1 MYNVNAAW
9 MYKCRRFILV
19 FKISRPSPSHFH
31 CYYTSSYFVMDVKDM
46 YAEKEAEEQLKEQV
60 KQLDELYAEKE
71 AEKRMKEQ
79 VKQLDLEFDRAVET
93 NLSGKRQFMAVLDTV
108 NDRLKYWKNRT
119 EFWRDQFVHWTK
131 DLQKLLEAKDVKI
144 AELQKLLEAKDVK
157 IAELQSNA
165 IAVQQVRNEVMLQVQ
180 HNLDKVSANVAE
192 IQNQVEDD
200 AQDVL

>member
-1 MYNVNAAW
+1 
-9 MYKCRRFILV
+9 
-19 FKISRPSPSHFH
+19 
-31 CYYTSSYFVMDVKDM
+31 MDVKDM
-46 YAEKEAEEQLKEQV
+46 YAEKVAEKQLKEQV

-71 AEKRMKEQ
+71 AEKRLKEQ
-79 VKQLDLEFDRAVET
+79 VKQLDLEFDRAVES

-119 EFWRDQFVHWTK
+119 EFWRNQFVHWTE

-165 IAVQQVRNEVMLQVQ
+165 NAVQQVRNEVMLQVQ